1 MKTGIQNLIAC
12 IVLVL
17 SLSFA
22 ASAQTAGA
30 QLTEDQ
36 KKALKTKMEAFK
48 AELKLTAEQQPKFEA
63 VNLQFFEEL
72 AKLKQNGGSRLS
84 KYRKLKAVTN
94 DRNKK
99 VKDLLTAEQY
109 RVFQAHQTEMK
120 DEMKSRRS
128 Q

>member
-22 ASAQTAGA
+22 ASAQTAGTK
-30 QLTEDQ
+30 LTEDQ

-48 AELKLTAEQQPKFEA
+48 AELKLTAEQQPKFEEI
-63 VNLQFFEEL
+63 NLQFFEEL
-72 AKLKQNGGSRLS
+72 AKLKQDDGSRLS
-84 KYRKLKAVTN
+84 KYRKLKAATN

-120 DEMKSRRS
+120 DELKSRRS